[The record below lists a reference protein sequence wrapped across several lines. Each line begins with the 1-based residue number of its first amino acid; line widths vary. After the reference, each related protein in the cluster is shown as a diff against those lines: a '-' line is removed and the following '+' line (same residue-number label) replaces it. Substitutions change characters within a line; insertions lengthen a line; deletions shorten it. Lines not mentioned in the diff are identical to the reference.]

1 MPMQPRL
8 LQYLLILP
16 VQILLVGIILIP
28 SIYVGWLSFQQSSFG
43 TDTVFVGLA
52 NYIRLATDPFFWRS
66 VINTFIVV
74 NVVVYAELLL
84 GLAMASFF
92 ADDMP
97 FKRVVISIVIAPYAV
112 SEVIAV
118 LIWRYMFE
126 PDIGL
131 AQWLLDTLHLPSVD
145 WTTSPTQALALVCV
159 ISVWQHL
166 PFTFLILYSSR
177 LGIPNELYEAA
188 YLDGATEWQMFLRI
202 TLPLLKPA
210 ILIALLFRY
219 IFAFRI
225 FSEVWLLTGGGPART
240 TETVA
245 TYLFRTAFRYSEF
258 GLASATG
265 WAVVLLSLL
274 FSLYYLRLVYKGMF
288 ANA

>member
-1 MPMQPRL
+1 MQPRL
-8 LQYLLILP
+8 PQYLLILP
-16 VQILLVGIILIP
+16 VQLLLVGIIFIP

-43 TDTVFVGLA
+43 IDTVFVGLS
-52 NYIRLATDPFFWRS
+52 NYIRLASDPFFWRS
-66 VINTFIVV
+66 VINTFIIV
-74 NVVVYAELLL
+74 NVVVYTELLL
-84 GLAMASFF
+84 GLAMAAFF
-92 ADDMP
+92 ASGVP
-97 FKRVVISIVIAPYAV
+97 FQRVLLSIAIAPYAV

-126 PDIGL
+126 PDVGL
-131 AQWLLDTLHLPSVD
+131 AQWSLDTLHLPSLD
-145 WTTSPTQALALVCV
+145 WSTSPSQALALICV

-166 PFTFLILYSSR
+166 PFTFLILYSAR
-177 LGIPNELYEAA
+177 LGIPEELYESA
-188 YLDGATEWQMFLRI
+188 YLDGASERQMFFRI
-202 TLPLLKPA
+202 TIPLLKPA

-225 FSEVWLLTGGGPART
+225 FSEVWLLTGGGPARS

-245 TYLFRTAFRYSEF
+245 TYLFRSAFRYSEF

-274 FSLYYLRLVYKGMF
+274 LSLYYLRLIYKRMF

>member
-1 MPMQPRL
+1 MQPRL

-16 VQILLVGIILIP
+16 VQLLLVGIIFIP

-43 TDTVFVGLA
+43 ADTVFTGLS
-52 NYIRLATDPFFWRS
+52 NYIRLASDPFFWRS

-92 ADDMP
+92 ASGVP
-97 FKRVVISIVIAPYAV
+97 FQRVILSIVIAPYAV

-131 AQWLLDTLHLPSVD
+131 AQWLLDTLHLPSLD
-145 WTTSPTQALALVCV
+145 WTTSPSQALALICV

-166 PFTFLILYSSR
+166 PFTFLILYSAR
-177 LGIPNELYEAA
+177 LGIPNDLYESA
-188 YLDGATEWQMFLRI
+188 YLDGASDRQMFFRI
-202 TLPLLKPA
+202 TVPLLKPA

-225 FSEVWLLTGGGPART
+225 FSEVWLLTGGGPARS

-245 TYLFRTAFRYSEF
+245 TYLFRSAFRYSEF

-265 WAVVLLSLL
+265 WAIVLLSLVL
-274 FSLYYLRLVYKGMF
+274 SLYYLRLIYKRMF